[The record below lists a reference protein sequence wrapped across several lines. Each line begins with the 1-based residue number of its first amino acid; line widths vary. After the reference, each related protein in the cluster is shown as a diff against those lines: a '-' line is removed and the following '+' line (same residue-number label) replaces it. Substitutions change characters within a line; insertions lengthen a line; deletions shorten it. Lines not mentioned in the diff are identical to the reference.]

1 MYAVFPVEER
11 EVQGI
16 LHVMLEMIVF
26 GLGIAVLLYS
36 FEASYASEWTGQLL

>member
-1 MYAVFPVEER
+1 MYALFPIGEW

-26 GLGIAVLLYS
+26 GLGIAVLYS
-36 FEASYASEWTGQLL
+36 FEALYASEWTG